1 MEKIALK
8 VFSPP
13 GPPLNYF
20 VVCLLGV
27 VAHSCNLALGGVRQ
41 KDLEFKIGLRDKWR
55 PCLQKAKATEY
66 LELIKSRLALLWL
79 EVRQQI
85 QELASKKMGRLGDKK
100 ELGGGGGEGSS
111 SSLQEERKFRM
122 GRKNYQSLVPEDS
135 IET

>member
-8 VFSPP
+8 VFSPL

-20 VVCLLGV
+20 VVRLLGV

-41 KDLEFKIGLRDKWR
+41 KDLELKISLRDKWR

-85 QELASKKMGRLGDKK
+85 KELASKKMGRLGDKK
-100 ELGGGGGEGSS
+100 ELWGAGGGGEKEAVLPSRKKESS
-111 SSLQEERKFRM
+111 GWAERTI
-122 GRKNYQSLVPEDS
+122 NP
-135 IET
+135 